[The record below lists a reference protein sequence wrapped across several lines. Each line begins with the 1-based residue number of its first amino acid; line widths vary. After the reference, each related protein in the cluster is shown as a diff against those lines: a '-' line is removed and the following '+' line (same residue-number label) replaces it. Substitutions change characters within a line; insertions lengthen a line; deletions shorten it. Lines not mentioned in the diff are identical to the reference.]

1 MSGKISIAIT
11 GIGNVAKTLIK
22 GVEFYKNSTEGL
34 WHPKLAGFTVGD
46 ATVTGVFDVDSTK
59 VGKKVTDLI
68 TDYKID
74 SNNLVVQSGIIED
87 PTPTHLAKHGALKS
101 VKYDEFVSSLK
112 KLKPDF
118 LINLVSSGMDKS
130 SESYAKAAL
139 ETGSSFFNATASKI
153 TTPQMRSAFESKGI
167 MILGD
172 DMMSQFGGTAF
183 HRGMIEFMTNRGI
196 TIQKAYQLDVGGNP
210 DTQNTMAEELREKKR
225 KIKTESIAI
234 ETPYPFKSTAGTTEY
249 AEQLGNSRVSY
260 YWMEAKGFLGSTV
273 EMDLTLRTN
282 DSSNGCNVI
291 LDSIRAAKMA
301 ISKKDLIKSD
311 IISAYAFK
319 NPPKKMKIRDSIKA
333 FEEAFAN

>member
-1 MSGKISIAIT
+1 MSSKISIAIT

-34 WHPKLAGFTVGD
+34 WHPKLAGFTVGN
-46 ATVTGVFDVDSTK
+46 AIVTGVFDVDSTK

-68 TDYKID
+68 TDYKIN
-74 SNNLVVQSGIIED
+74 SNNLVVQPGIIED
-87 PTPTHLAKHGALKS
+87 PTPTHLAKHGTVKS

-130 SESYAKAAL
+130 GESYAKAAL

-234 ETPYPFKSTAGTTEY
+234 ETSYPFKSTAGTTEY

-301 ISKKDLIKSD
+301 ISKKDLTKSE

>member
-1 MSGKISIAIT
+1 MVDKINIAIT
-11 GIGNVAKTLIK
+11 GMGNVAKTLIK
-22 GVEFYKNSTEGL
+22 GLEFYKNSTEGL
-34 WHPKLAGFTVGD
+34 WHPKLAGFTASDTSV
-46 ATVTGVFDVDSTK
+46 VGVFDVDSTK
-59 VGKKVTDLI
+59 VGKKVSEII
-68 TDYKID
+68 TDYKIN
-74 SNNLVVQSGIIED
+74 SNNLVVQPGIIED
-87 PTPTHLAKHGALKS
+87 PTPPHLMKHGELKS
-101 VKYDEFVSSLK
+101 VRYAEFVNSLK

-118 LINLVSSGMDKS
+118 LINLVSSGMDKTG
-130 SESYAKAAL
+130 ESYAKAAL
-139 ETGSSFFNATASKI
+139 ETGSSFFNATSSKV
-153 TTPQMRSAFESKGI
+153 TTPQTKSAFESKGL

-234 ETPYPFKSTAGTTEY
+234 ETQYPFKSTAGTTEF

-282 DSSNGCNVI
+282 DSANGCNVI

-301 ISKKDLIKSD
+301 ISKKDLTKSE

-333 FEEAFAN
+333 FEDSFAN

>member
-1 MSGKISIAIT
+1 MSDKISIAIT
-11 GIGNVAKTLIK
+11 GMGNVAMTLIK
-22 GVEFYKNSTEGL
+22 GVEFYKNSTDGL
-34 WHPKLAGFTVGD
+34 WHPRLAGFTVGD
-46 ATVTGVFDVDSTK
+46 AVVTGVFDVDSTK

-74 SNNLVVQSGIIED
+74 SNNLVVQPGIIED

-101 VKYDEFVSSLK
+101 VRYDEFVSSLK

-130 SESYAKAAL
+130 GESYAKAAL
-139 ETGSSFFNATASKI
+139 EAGSSFFNATASKI

-301 ISKKDLIKSD
+301 ISKKDLTKSE

>member
-1 MSGKISIAIT
+1 M
-11 GIGNVAKTLIK
+11 GNVAKTLIK
-22 GVEFYKNSTEGL
+22 GLEFYKNSTVGL
-34 WHPKLAGFTVGD
+34 WHPNLAGFTVNDTIIVGI
-46 ATVTGVFDVDSTK
+46 FDVDSTK
-59 VGKKVTDLI
+59 VGKKVSELI
-68 TDYKID
+68 TDYKIN
-74 SNNLVVQSGIIED
+74 SNNLVVQPGIIED
-87 PTPTHLAKHGALKS
+87 PTPPHLMNYGQLKS
-101 VKYDEFVSSLK
+101 VRYSEFVDTLK
-112 KLKPDF
+112 KLRPDF

-130 SESYAKAAL
+130 GESYAKAAL
-139 ETGSSFFNATASKI
+139 EVGSSFFNATSSKI
-153 TTPQMRSAFESKGI
+153 TTPQTRSAFESKDL

-183 HRGMIEFMTNRGI
+183 HRGMIEFMTNRGM

-225 KIKTESIAI
+225 RIKTESIAI

-260 YWMEAKGFLGSTV
+260 YWMEAKGFLDSTV

-282 DSSNGCNVI
+282 DSANGCNII

-301 ISKKDLIKSD
+301 ISKKDLSKSE

-319 NPPKKMKIRDSIKA
+319 NPSKKMKIRDSIKA
-333 FEEAFAN
+333 FEDAFAN

>member
-1 MSGKISIAIT
+1 MSSKISIAIT
-11 GIGNVAKTLIK
+11 GMGNVAKTLIK

-46 ATVTGVFDVDSTK
+46 AIVTGVFDVDSTK

-68 TDYKID
+68 TDYKIN
-74 SNNLVVQSGIIED
+74 SNNLVVQPGIIED
-87 PTPTHLAKHGALKS
+87 PTPIHLAKHGALKS

-118 LINLVSSGMDKS
+118 LINLASSGMDKS
-130 SESYAKAAL
+130 GESYAKAAL

-153 TTPQMRSAFESKGI
+153 ATPQMRSAFESKGI

-234 ETPYPFKSTAGTTEY
+234 ETSYPFKSTAGTTEY

-301 ISKKDLIKSD
+301 ISKKDLTKSE